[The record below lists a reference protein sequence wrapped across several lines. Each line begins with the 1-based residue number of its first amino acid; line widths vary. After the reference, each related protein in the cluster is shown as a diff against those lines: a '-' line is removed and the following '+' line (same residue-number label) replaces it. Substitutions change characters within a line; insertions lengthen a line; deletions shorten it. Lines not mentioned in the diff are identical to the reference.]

1 MNNGNGRMITLSASL
16 MLRPTRIGFLVKP
29 DDMESLR
36 RIFQICTC
44 LWGGVYN
51 PIIPVSTTL
60 PDAWK
65 ERHPLPDPD
74 PVEIARGYIDFF
86 EPDVFVEAQEGL
98 AKEIDLKVGD
108 LDFGRPRLLPLD
120 AFFTKRGDYDPD
132 IPLGTNMFHLY
143 RDLYEREFKFV
154 PRRERRVALMA
165 TDTENAPF
173 VECFL
178 GGFPVA
184 GPLGSLAQ
192 AYQDA
197 FDPATL
203 APTAE
208 NWIRVVREGF
218 LSPLLLTREGLKT
231 ENSGWDEPTIFVAD
245 PTSPCDLIDLW
256 NLRLFHGRVLPV
268 NVSWLKESGDF
279 LIGFLKA
286 NYRPLPGNPNGVM
299 IHTTIQ
305 IGRSISEER
314 MRAAMQEANIVP
326 SDPFQWAYKLWYDDI
341 WRPIRDDIVSRPKRR
356 LVSAESTNLELTVA
370 EEDSEVRCRF
380 AGISPDFAETYGHG
394 TARWVNVLKFQNYA
408 RNDTLAFT
416 LPSSFTGDS
425 SRRMRLGEATLI
437 SREGFVLPQEY
448 KNHGEYFLVLEGR
461 DAVIEWLKQQGV
473 EAQVAEPGRIADQIL
488 VSLGGFWGIRLIA
501 DRDTLKLLDE
511 MSKSTTKY
519 TDGKIEE
526 FPDRSVEVKR
536 WKDLVSRRA
545 NMPFT
550 GSLSLDSFIKAN
562 ILRLG
567 LVLEC
572 PNCRKK
578 NWYGVDTLS
587 EKVKCERCLKDYP
600 FPQGSLHFERT
611 PWHYRVVGPFSVP
624 NYAEGAYATVLALN
638 AFARGLESDHANV
651 TYATN
656 LHYKIG
662 EDKPF
667 EVDFTLWYQRRRIL
681 DLEEEPVLVF
691 GEAKSFAMECFQQ
704 ADLVRMRKL
713 GEKFPGAFLVFATLK
728 DALSDAEKKLIAELA
743 LWGRT
748 NLKDGRPHSPV
759 IVLTG
764 IELFSRWDIRDAWKA
779 FGGRHATFIEP
790 AYVRLNDLWV
800 FAEITQQLYL
810 DLPHPHAHLLPRLV
824 ATQPPIRPQPPE
836 LPGSGA

>member
-1 MNNGNGRMITLSASL
+1 MITLSASL
-16 MLRPTRIGFLVKP
+16 TLRPTRIGFLVKP
-29 DDMESLR
+29 SDMESLR
-36 RIFQICTC
+36 RIFQVCTC

-60 PDAWK
+60 PDTWK

-74 PVEIARGYIDFF
+74 PVEIAKGYIDFF

-98 AKEIDLKVGD
+98 AKEIDLTVGD

-120 AFFTKRGDYDPD
+120 AFFTKGGPYDPD
-132 IPLGTNMFHLY
+132 IPLGTNIFHLY
-143 RDLYEREFKFV
+143 KDLYEREFKFV

-165 TDTENAPF
+165 AENESAAF
-173 VECFL
+173 VECFF
-178 GGFPVA
+178 GGFPTA
-184 GPLGSLAQ
+184 GPLASLAQ

-197 FDPATL
+197 FDPAAL
-203 APTAE
+203 AATAE

-231 ENSGWDEPTIFVAD
+231 ENSGWDEPTIFIAD
-245 PTSPCDLIDLW
+245 PASPSDLIDLW
-256 NLRLFHGRVLPV
+256 NLRLFHGKVLPV
-268 NVSWLKESGDF
+268 NISWLKETSDF
-279 LIGFLKA
+279 LSGFLKA
-286 NYRPLPGNPNGVM
+286 NYRPLPGNPHGVM

-314 MRAAMQEANIVP
+314 VRTAMQEANIVP

-341 WRPIRDDIVSRPKRR
+341 WRQVRDDFVSRPRRR
-356 LVSAESTNLELTVA
+356 LVSAESTNLEMTVA

-380 AGISPDFAETYGHG
+380 AGLSPEFADTYGSG
-394 TARWVNVLKFQNYA
+394 TARWVNVLKFQNYGK
-408 RNDTLAFT
+408 NDTLALT
-416 LPSSFTGDS
+416 LPSSFTGDG
-425 SRRMRLGEATLI
+425 SRRMRLGETTLI
-437 SREGFVLPQEY
+437 SREGFVLPQKY
-448 KNHGEYFLVLEGR
+448 KNHGEYFLVFEGR
-461 DAVIEWLKQQGV
+461 DAVIEWLKHQGV

-488 VSLGGFWGIRLIA
+488 ASLGGFWGIRLIA

-545 NMPFT
+545 NAAFA
-550 GSLSLDSFIKAN
+550 GSVSLDGFIKAN

-578 NWYGVDTLS
+578 NWYSTDTLS
-587 EKVKCERCLKDYP
+587 DKVRCERCLKDYP

-624 NYAEGAYATVLALN
+624 NYAEGAYSTVLALN
-638 AFARGLESDHANV
+638 ALAWDLDSDHANV
-651 TYATN
+651 TFATN

-667 EVDFTLWYQRRRIL
+667 EVDFTLWYQRKRIL
-681 DLEEEPVLVF
+681 DLEEEPALVF
-691 GEAKSFAMECFQQ
+691 GEAKSFATECFQQ
-704 ADLVRMRKL
+704 ADVDRMRKL

-728 DALSDAEKKLIAELA
+728 DVLSDTEKKLIADLA
-743 LWGRT
+743 VWGRAH
-748 NLKDGRPHSPV
+748 LKDGRPHSPV

-764 IELFSRWDIRDAWKA
+764 IELFSRWDIRDAWKEL
-779 FGGRHATFIEP
+779 GGRHATFIEP
-790 AYVRLNDLWV
+790 ARVRLGNLWE

-810 DLPHPHAHLLPRLV
+810 DLPHPYAHLVPKIV
-824 ATQPPIRPQPPE
+824 AVQPPSPTQPAD
-836 LPGSGA
+836 LPASGT